1 MLVTWLKLPVS
12 GRQRVRLFTKAIL
25 FRPESFQYALGLPI
39 HWPWLSKTPVEL
51 HLYGMLPRGLV
62 KRPWWLFKQGMT
74 WKRLILCWDLLN
86 ITAKNRPIRWEK
98 PLILTKYYILLN
110 PFDASLSVLD
120 SLEQDVQCLW
130 KKWFIMNI
138 LKPDE
143 TSTNSY
149 WLLCRTLWS
158 RHDTIWMLLILG
170 HCLLLQSA
178 FKSSRV

>member
-1 MLVTWLKLPVS
+1 MAHPGGSCDSRRWCGDWEVSKVDYQFETWGLGLNLRNSRWQNQSKSHVGSTFCRIFLILCVGYLVQLPVS

-98 PLILTKYYILLN
+98 PLILTKYYILL
-110 PFDASLSVLD
+110 
-120 SLEQDVQCLW
+120 
-130 KKWFIMNI
+130 
-138 LKPDE
+138 
-143 TSTNSY
+143 
-149 WLLCRTLWS
+149 
-158 RHDTIWMLLILG
+158 
-170 HCLLLQSA
+170 
-178 FKSSRV
+178 